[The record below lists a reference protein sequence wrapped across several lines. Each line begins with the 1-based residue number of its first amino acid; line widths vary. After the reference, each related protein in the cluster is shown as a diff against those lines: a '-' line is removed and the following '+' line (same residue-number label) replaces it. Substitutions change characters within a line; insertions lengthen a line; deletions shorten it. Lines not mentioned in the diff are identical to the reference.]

1 MFHNIAPIA
10 MPSLPTSKDKYEQ
23 QNKIE
28 SAILSSI
35 NEIVQTT
42 KNSLDQKIILNM
54 SNSDILSLVK
64 SLDGFFAHGL
74 IKMDKCYWSFVRELI
89 PSEERIDLKE
99 KWNCSNRRELSLAWL
114 KDSLNRRTLQFQMFG
129 FIACNDSLKKLH
141 YERNSCL
148 RNLIL
153 LKRPPYVFRIEDT
166 PIALP
171 LISSPID
178 GTMSPV
184 QSTISDSPI
193 FKGINLNN
201 NSIAMN
207 IHRKRRESAAKIST
221 NGSFCEIS
229 RNSYLEGL
237 VDDLPED
244 PCTSTKNWI
253 DRKAEEE
260 NERVAREGEE
270 NERKFELDHAEF
282 QKNAQQRQLNF
293 VADDSI
299 SSTTTREDDELSQLN
314 ENETLLEGEIF
325 LDSGEIIQLQL
336 ELCIKDGER
345 IQHEENVKEKFSSK
359 GFENIKNVVT
369 GTTNA
374 ELGISPASVVIEELA
389 VEAFERNNN
398 RLVNGEP
405 PVKFEILIALPLT
418 DLEHL
423 TASIDAQVL
432 CFHSKN
438 VNFVISPQASTGH
451 QLKTFLVE
459 TCSKILGK
467 TIVFALKRT
476 ITNKIA
482 LEGIYLNS
490 KCSSSNSEEKK
501 EKENEKI
508 KPLTVTASHSSHL
521 AVVIKRFLSNEFGPR
536 EHDILF
542 MSLIYWQQN
551 LHQYQKSLDSTS
563 SLDGYIDIMEEVC
576 RIDLTND
583 EKYVFQITFSTDT
596 STAGNSLCALQISC
610 PNEEILQ
617 RWISAISMAL
627 YVSADNPPPV
637 ACMAILTSTHLVFA
651 QEGVNCAV
659 DGFMRCLCSISR
671 EEFNNMKIYAVHT
684 EFNTGLTIRRDD
696 GSSEDWL
703 LFRERSELDR
713 IVDCLHEK
721 WDLKVNFCC
730 DFVVEKCKE
739 LYSCGE
745 DLDLDDNLRKDFL
758 KKLVLE
764 CSQMTNLWRVMPI
777 ESVDESRHF

>member
-1 MFHNIAPIA
+1 MFA
-10 MPSLPTSKDKYEQ
+10 
-23 QNKIE
+23 
-28 SAILSSI
+28 
-35 NEIVQTT
+35 
-42 KNSLDQKIILNM
+42 
-54 SNSDILSLVK
+54 
-64 SLDGFFAHGL
+64 
-74 IKMDKCYWSFVRELI
+74 
-89 PSEERIDLKE
+89 
-99 KWNCSNRRELSLAWL
+99 
-114 KDSLNRRTLQFQMFG
+114 

-153 LKRPPYVFRIEDT
+153 LKRVCLYLDDIAELEFCIEPPYVFRIEDT
-166 PIALP
+166 PIAVP

-207 IHRKRRESAAKIST
+207 IHKKRRESAAKIST
-221 NGSFCEIS
+221 SFFLILGNFWFKINFLDGSFCEIS

-237 VDDLPED
+237 VDDLPEVDITKLTAGETSVQSAKEQSYILDQMLRNKRKGFASYNTNPNFIFDDEEEEEEEKVEEAGECSNSLIPED

-253 DRKAEEE
+253 ELKAEEE
-260 NERVAREGEE
+260 NGSKAEE
-270 NERKFELDHAEF
+270 NVRKFELYQTGYQKNHVEF
-282 QKNAQQRQLNF
+282 QRNTQQRQSNF

-345 IQHEENVKEKFSSK
+345 IQRLFQVFTGHATGSSTFKYLLITDQYIYLLAPKDEENVKEKFGNK

-405 PVKFEILIALPLT
+405 PVKFEILIALPLP

-467 TIVFALKRT
+467 TIVFAIKRT

-490 KCSSSNSEEKK
+490 KSSSSNSEEKR

-521 AVVIKRFLSNEFGPR
+521 AVVIKRFLFNEFGP
-536 EHDILF
+536 
-542 MSLIYWQQN
+542 
-551 LHQYQKSLDSTS
+551 
-563 SLDGYIDIMEEVC
+563 VC
-576 RIDLTND
+576 
-583 EKYVFQITFSTDT
+583 F
-596 STAGNSLCALQISC
+596 
-610 PNEEILQ
+610 
-617 RWISAISMAL
+617 
-627 YVSADNPPPV
+627 
-637 ACMAILTSTHLVFA
+637 
-651 QEGVNCAV
+651 
-659 DGFMRCLCSISR
+659 
-671 EEFNNMKIYAVHT
+671 
-684 EFNTGLTIRRDD
+684 
-696 GSSEDWL
+696 WL
-703 LFRERSELDR
+703 LFN
-713 IVDCLHEK
+713 VF
-721 WDLKVNFCC
+721 N
-730 DFVVEKCKE
+730 
-739 LYSCGE
+739 
-745 DLDLDDNLRKDFL
+745 
-758 KKLVLE
+758 
-764 CSQMTNLWRVMPI
+764 
-777 ESVDESRHF
+777 